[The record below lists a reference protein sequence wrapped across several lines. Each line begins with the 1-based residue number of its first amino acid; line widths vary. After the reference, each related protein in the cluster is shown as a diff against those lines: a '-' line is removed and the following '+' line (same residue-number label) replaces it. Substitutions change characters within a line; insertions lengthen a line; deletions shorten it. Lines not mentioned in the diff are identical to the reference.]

1 MQQSNLPANSQF
13 LTPGKAELNSKSP
26 KNGGQAVNVENDWDV
41 WLPMLPHLNEL
52 PWTLQDISK
61 VLRLGRTR
69 ENFRAISPQVVERVS
84 FLLQRP
90 LLRIVREAKRL
101 SVRYSKCSKQ
111 EIQTSIRLVLS
122 LSMAKTCL
130 TLASKAF
137 SLYSMSSDRFRRSKR
152 SRSGLILPVGRM
164 FRWLVNMKV
173 ADRIYDAAAIY
184 LSATLEYIAEELV
197 FRAVN
202 SLEAVDQVT
211 PEVLEDWINTDADL
225 WGMFQPY
232 YHLLSG
238 RTAFGFADSI
248 ETYAAP
254 KKAPSSPK
262 TGSPRRRGLDKC
274 LTTTC
279 VTSVA
284 ELTELVLQAQ
294 QRFAEVYQSK
304 DNKLISHVDWASNA
318 LQTLY
323 YFMKCSH
330 QIDEDISDILA
341 ATRRT
346 HSHLPPLVEWLRV
359 ASLHVEH
366 RVSGMV
372 DDDDVRQAARL
383 LMPFN
388 DCEPRALCP
397 ADSLSVFRSLSS
409 SAAAVSFQQD
419 MGLRMLLCGRVD
431 IIPQALAMLGPEK
444 VNAINIQGMT
454 PLMYACANGNEALV
468 KTLIEHHAL
477 LDTQVPNNKQ
487 IYPLVN
493 LDLMSWTAMA
503 FAAVKGHAHVCQLL
517 LDAGANPNGA
527 TDHGKDGQVET
538 PLQMAAA
545 SGNYELV
552 AMLLR
557 KTADP
562 YISVNTSSFSPGSR
576 GFGNA
581 FAAAAAHGH
590 KNILRKLLAEPGP
603 RRENDMLSLVEILS
617 EGSLLDDGGERKL
630 TKKRSK
636 ALEEALYHSCE
647 HGFLDIAMELRS
659 LGVPWNIHCWSQT
672 VGYAFERGQKS
683 FLRCLLRDFQSMS
696 ADEYTNDFCDDG
708 LVILFNIFKECEDQA
723 ISKELASVLSCC
735 FGHGALK
742 EIEALPITQ
751 TSIRIGPDFINSP
764 EMSDITFLVEGR
776 QFYAHKIILAT
787 ASKRFKAML
796 SNRNVEENDRSN
808 PCIEI
813 SDIKYEIFTLVI
825 QFLYSGAVDDP
836 VDQIQILELLQAS
849 QFFML
854 DSLKRHC
861 ERLAAGNLDC
871 ENVLDT
877 YAYAKSCDAKELLTY
892 CEGFI
897 LKNLPAMMDIKNFRD
912 ILFNN
917 NGKNLLQALKS
928 CLVQR
933 IKCHSLAKLNGK
945 SSFKV

>member
-1 MQQSNLPANSQF
+1 MQQSQLPANSHF
-13 LTPGKAELNSKSP
+13 LSPAKAEKSNSP
-26 KNGGQAVNVENDWDV
+26 KNGHGGQAVNMENDWDV
-41 WLPMLPHLNEL
+41 WLPMLPHLDEL

-69 ENFRAISPQVVERVS
+69 ENFRAISPQAVERVS

-101 SVRYSKCSKQ
+101 SVRYCKCSKQ

-130 TLASKAF
+130 TLASKAV

-152 SRSGLILPVGRM
+152 TRSGLILPVGRM

-173 ADRIYDAAAIY
+173 AGRIYDAAAIY

-197 FRAVN
+197 YRAVN
-202 SLEAVDQVT
+202 NLEGIDQVT
-211 PEVLEDWINTDADL
+211 PEVLEEWINTDADL

-238 RTAFGFADSI
+238 RTAFGITDSI
-248 ETYAAP
+248 EMYAAP

-262 TGSPRRRGLDKC
+262 TGSPRRRALDKC

-279 VTSVA
+279 MTSVA

-294 QRFAEVYQSK
+294 QRFADVYLSK
-304 DNKLISHVDWASNA
+304 DNKLISQVDWASNA

-341 ATRRT
+341 ATRRA

-397 ADSLSVFRSLSS
+397 VNSLSVSRSLSP

-419 MGLRMLLCGRVD
+419 TGLRMLLCGRIDV
-431 IIPQALAMLGPEK
+431 IPQALVMLGPEK

-454 PLMYACANGNEALV
+454 PLMYACADGNEALV

-493 LDLMSWTAMA
+493 LDLMSWTALS
-503 FAAVKGHAHVCQLL
+503 FAAAKGHVHVCQLL

-527 TDHGKDGQVET
+527 MNHGRDNQVET
-538 PLQMAAA
+538 PLQLAAA
-545 SGNYELV
+545 AGNYELV

-590 KNILRKLLAEPGP
+590 KNILRKLLAEPGA
-603 RRENDMLSLVEILS
+603 RRENDMLSLAEILS
-617 EGSLLDDGGERKL
+617 EGSLLDGGSERKL

-672 VGYAFERGQKS
+672 VGHAYERGQKS

-696 ADEYTNDFCDDG
+696 TDEYTNDFCEDG
-708 LVILFNIFKECEDQA
+708 LVILFNIFKECEDHA
-723 ISKELASVLSCC
+723 LSKELASVLSCC
-735 FGHGALK
+735 FGHEPLK

-751 TSIRIGPDFINSP
+751 ASIRIGNATAIPAFVLFIPQLTDQGPDYINSP
-764 EMSDITFLVEGR
+764 EMSDITFIVEGR
-776 QFYAHKIILAT
+776 PFYAHKIILAT

-796 SNRNVEENDRSN
+796 SNETVEANDGSN

-836 VDQIQILELLQAS
+836 GDQVQILELCA
-849 QFFML
+849 
-854 DSLKRHC
+854 
-861 ERLAAGNLDC
+861 
-871 ENVLDT
+871 
-877 YAYAKSCDAKELLTY
+877 AKELLTY

-912 ILFNN
+912 TLFNN
-917 NGKNLLQALKS
+917 NSKDLLQALKS

-933 IKCHSLAKLNGK
+933 IKGNSLAKLHGR
-945 SSFKV
+945 SSFKI